1 MRSDYVQAEEFR
13 HILAALTP
21 ENRLALE
28 ISLYTGLR
36 IGDVL
41 SIKSWQV
48 KQRRFTVRESKTG
61 KNKRVSLSLELYERA
76 LACCGKIFLF
86 EHRYTPF
93 KHRTRQAVYKDIK
106 RAAKLFRLNKKLVI
120 TPHSARKIYAVEAF
134 KEYGSLDKIKNL
146 LNHSD
151 EAVTLIYVMSQE
163 MTERKLKK

>member
-1 MRSDYVQAEEFR
+1 MRSDYVQVEEFR

-41 SIKSWQV
+41 AIKTEQV
-48 KQRRFTVRESKTG
+48 KKRRFGVRESKTG
-61 KNKRVSLSLELYERA
+61 KYKRVSLSLDLFERA
-76 LACCGKIFLF
+76 LTCCGKIYLF
-86 EHRYTPF
+86 EHRLTPY

-120 TPHSARKIYAVEAF
+120 SPHSARKIYAVEAF
-134 KEYGSLDKIKNL
+134 KEYGNIEKIKNL

-151 EAVTLIYVMSQE
+151 EAVTMIYIMSEQ